1 MAEFA
6 WLLVGL
12 LIGACL
18 GVSGVCY
25 VQMDRNC
32 HYEQEI
38 RRLRDELAL
47 QSSLNQN
54 K

>member
-18 GVSGVCY
+18 SASGICY
-25 VQMDRNC
+25 VQMSRNC

-47 QSSLNQN
+47 QSTLNQN

>member
-18 GVSGVCY
+18 GVSGICY

-32 HYEQEI
+32 YYEQEI
-38 RRLRDELAL
+38 RRLRDEL
-47 QSSLNQN
+47 NN
-54 K
+54 KSARNFRE